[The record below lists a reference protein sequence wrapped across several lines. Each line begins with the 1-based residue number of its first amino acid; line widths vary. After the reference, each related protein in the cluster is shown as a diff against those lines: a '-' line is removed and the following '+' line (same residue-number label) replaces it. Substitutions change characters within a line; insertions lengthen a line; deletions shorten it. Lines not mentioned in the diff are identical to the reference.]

1 MVIGAHTSTYRLDR
15 QAFKRGP
22 SSLYNVMYI
31 AQTIRFACL
40 FVPSTEYALS
50 RLSLPRSFDA
60 VEEKAKKTITL
71 THIRS
76 VQFIDAIVAVSTH
89 FDELFAYISSWHWVL
104 SWSSYSSLSHCIIFF
119 SPRSSAFDSKEKSYC
134 FFARAHRLTEPNHWT
149 INTNETENNNCY
161 YLDIIFLRK
170 KNTNWLNANHKM

>member
-50 RLSLPRSFDA
+50 RLSLSRSFNA
-60 VEEKAKKTITL
+60 AEEKAKKNNNTNPHPKRTVY
-71 THIRS
+71 RRYCCS
-76 VQFIDAIVAVSTH
+76 VDTFRWALCLHFILA
-89 FDELFAYISSWHWVL
+89 L
-104 SWSSYSSLSHCIIFF
+104 SFILIFIFISLSLHHFF
-119 SPRSSAFDSKEKSYC
+119 SPRSSAFDRKEKSYC

>member
-1 MVIGAHTSTYRLDR
+1 MWCTLHR
-15 QAFKRGP
+15 Q
-22 SSLYNVMYI
+22 SDSLVSLCHPLNTLYLV
-31 AQTIRFACL
+31 
-40 FVPSTEYALS
+40 S
-50 RLSLPRSFDA
+50 LSLVRSMQRRRRR
-60 VEEKAKKTITL
+60 KKTITL

-89 FDELFAYISSWHWVL
+89 FDELFACISSWHWVL